1 MHFAWRL
8 LAPVLSVS
16 IMFSWSGASAAGL
29 KLSEI
34 VGQVHRRIPGL
45 AFNDCLRLKDDY
57 ASLYSLSRSDL
68 DQQDLLGNYGRISRE
83 AFLAR
88 LTLRRKVREWE
99 AARGDQALPALCV
112 NGIRDLLRALRY
124 LEESTAVA
132 GVRPAP
138 YDENRPAPYL
148 AGAAPYLQ
156 LAPGA
161 QGMVFPRDLRS
172 GDVLVSRG
180 NAPTSAL
187 IARLGN
193 TDGQFS
199 HAALV
204 YVDPKS
210 RKVYLM
216 EEHIEV
222 GSTVRTYEEYV
233 KDRNFRVTLYR
244 HRDPNLARSA
254 AQAMMSRLHSTVN
267 PHVVPYD
274 FGMKMDD
281 SSEMFCTEVIYE
293 AYKEASS
300 GALKLGRYRTIL
312 NPKNRDLLD
321 RFGVGVWSMFA
332 PSDMEVEPGFELLAE
347 WRDLSRVVTNQE
359 MDAILTKMLEWGD
372 RGYRFDPTEVMT
384 MKANLGYL
392 LRQLGFKKKELP
404 TNMPIRT
411 IETVLALDP
420 TVNVLLGALERENA
434 KRLSTGAHLMS
445 FPMMYTYLERVREMD
460 FRRYS
465 AGRESAFHFM
475 YHP

>member
-1 MHFAWRL
+1 
-8 LAPVLSVS
+8 
-16 IMFSWSGASAAGL
+16 
-29 KLSEI
+29 
-34 VGQVHRRIPGL
+34 
-45 AFNDCLRLKDDY
+45 
-57 ASLYSLSRSDL
+57 
-68 DQQDLLGNYGRISRE
+68 
-83 AFLAR
+83 
-88 LTLRRKVREWE
+88 
-99 AARGDQALPALCV
+99 
-112 NGIRDLLRALRY
+112 
-124 LEESTAVA
+124 
-132 GVRPAP
+132 
-138 YDENRPAPYL
+138 
-148 AGAAPYLQ
+148 
-156 LAPGA
+156 
-161 QGMVFPRDLRS
+161 
-172 GDVLVSRG
+172 
-180 NAPTSAL
+180 
-187 IARLGN
+187 
-193 TDGQFS
+193 
-199 HAALV
+199 
-204 YVDPKS
+204 
-210 RKVYLM
+210 
-216 EEHIEV
+216 V

-244 HRDPNLARSA
+244 HRDQNLARSA
-254 AQAMMSRLHSTVN
+254 AQAMMSRLHSRVN

-434 KRLSTGAHLMS
+434 KRLSIGAHVMS

-460 FRRYS
+460 FRRYR
-465 AGRESAFHFM
+465 AGKENAFHFM